1 MLTPFLS
8 LFSFVY
14 SHLLHPIYR
23 TTRRS
28 IMFVFRAEDLP
39 KDPVF
44 PADLKQLGYFIND
57 QDQIKK
63 ISNPEED
70 FVFKINTNDRY
81 NEMQKEAMNTC
92 IRQIVISRLLNL
104 GLETLRLPIGAAAN
118 SQHVSILTSPA
129 FQSQPRLIVV
139 FGDPTQDLG
148 IWAYRVISKK
158 GINIG
163 SAVNF
168 ATAVVG
174 DSSSSPMGSE
184 YQTANTNVAN
194 SSKNQDQK
202 QSQDNWSNS
211 RTGTGL
217 ILTNPGQLVWHCG
230 KEQAISLPM
239 WHALPRRSAVEPPM
253 RMTFRNKIPGNETWQ
268 DHITYVFE
276 EVLGKL
282 AAPDVKIDVIG
293 LAEGGLGAVRYL
305 AEHWPTW
312 QSRISS
318 ICLTNPLHDTNH
330 LHPPEFATFMSTR
343 SRAYLLSE
351 KPLSTPVA
359 GRYEFGCN
367 CYSAGEALDVES
379 IMPRAWGG
387 MLKWLDVMFE
397 NSALEEVEVIVAED
411 GEGEGDVVA
420 S

>member
-1 MLTPFLS
+1 
-8 LFSFVY
+8 
-14 SHLLHPIYR
+14 
-23 TTRRS
+23 
-28 IMFVFRAEDLP
+28 MFVFRAEALP

-92 IRQIVISRLLNL
+92 IRQIVTSRLLNL
-104 GLETLRLPIGAAAN
+104 GLQTLRLPIGAAAN
-118 SQHVSILTSPA
+118 AQHVPILTSPA
-129 FQSQPRLIVV
+129 FQSQSRLIVV
-139 FGDPTQDLG
+139 FGEPTQDLG
-148 IWAYRVISKK
+148 IWAYRVISKE

-163 SAVNF
+163 SAVDF
-168 ATAVVG
+168 ATAV
-174 DSSSSPMGSE
+174 
-184 YQTANTNVAN
+184 NNR
-194 SSKNQDQK
+194 
-202 QSQDNWSNS
+202 SNS

-230 KEQAISLPM
+230 AQQAISLPM
-239 WHALPRRSAVEPPM
+239 WHALPRRIAVEPPM
-253 RMTFRNKIPGNETWQ
+253 RMRFRNKIPGNETWQ

-282 AAPDVKIDVIG
+282 AAPDVKIDIIG

-305 AEHWPTW
+305 AEHWPAW
-312 QSRISS
+312 QPRISS

-330 LHPPEFATFMSTR
+330 LHPPAFATFMSTR

-351 KPLSTPVA
+351 KPLNTPVA

-367 CYSAGEALDVES
+367 CYSSGEALDVES
-379 IMPRAWGG
+379 IMPRACGS
-387 MLKWLDVMFE
+387 MLEWLDAMFE
-397 NSALEEVEVIVAED
+397 NSALEEVEVIVGED
-411 GEGEGDVVA
+411 GVGEEVDVVA
-420 S
+420 

>member
-1 MLTPFLS
+1 
-8 LFSFVY
+8 
-14 SHLLHPIYR
+14 
-23 TTRRS
+23 
-28 IMFVFRAEDLP
+28 MFVFRAEALP

-70 FVFKINTNDRY
+70 FVFRINTNDRY

-92 IRQIVISRLLNL
+92 IRQIVTSRLLNL
-104 GLETLRLPIGAAAN
+104 GLEALRLPIGAAAN
-118 SQHVSILTSPA
+118 SQHVPILTSPA

-139 FGDPTQDLG
+139 FGEPTQDLG
-148 IWAYRVISKK
+148 IWAYRVIGKK

-168 ATAVVG
+168 ATAAVVG
-174 DSSSSPMGSE
+174 GSSSLRGGSE
-184 YQTANTNVAN
+184 HQTTNTNVAN
-194 SSKNQDQK
+194 ASKNNKDQK
-202 QSQDNWSNS
+202 QNQDNRSNS

-239 WHALPRRSAVEPPM
+239 WHGLPRRSAVEPPT

-312 QSRISS
+312 HPRISS

-330 LHPPEFATFMSTR
+330 LHPPDFATFMSTR
-343 SRAYLLSE
+343 SRAYLLSD
-351 KPLSTPVA
+351 KPLDTPVA

-367 CYSAGEALDVES
+367 CYSSGEALDVES
-379 IMPRAWGG
+379 IMPSAWGG
-387 MLKWLDVMFE
+387 MLMWLDVMFE
-397 NSALEEVEVIVAED
+397 NSALEEVGVIVGED
-411 GEGEGDVVA
+411 GVGGEEDVDVVG
-420 S
+420 